1 MAIELFLIQSLLCCC
16 FLVPVGAVVT
26 LQDCGSL
33 DCVISRVVRESD
45 LRSVCFSPSDSK
57 AIVDGNLKLILGLIW
72 TLILHYSISMPA
84 WEGEDEEV
92 TSGLVL
98 LTSVHLKTPQDKKKQ
113 TFYDETFVRNQREN
127 GEQNKYLTDCMR
139 ALFSFLFFPVGVKDT

>member
-1 MAIELFLIQSLLCCC
+1 MAIELFLTQSLLSCC

-33 DCVISRVVRESD
+33 GCVISRVVRESD

-98 LTSVHLKTPQDKKKQ
+98 LTSVHLKTPQDKK
-113 TFYDETFVRNQREN
+113 NPN
-127 GEQNKYLTDCMR
+127 I
-139 ALFSFLFFPVGVKDT
+139 